1 VDSGRDLGPELPRVQ
16 VAGDLGLKAALG
28 IPILSGDEVL
38 AVMEF
43 FLREPRRE
51 DARLV
56 NVITAV
62 AAQLDLVME
71 RKRAEQRL
79 REHEAALR
87 ASHEAH
93 H

>member
-1 VDSGRDLGPELPRVQ
+1 

-38 AVMEF
+38 AVVEF